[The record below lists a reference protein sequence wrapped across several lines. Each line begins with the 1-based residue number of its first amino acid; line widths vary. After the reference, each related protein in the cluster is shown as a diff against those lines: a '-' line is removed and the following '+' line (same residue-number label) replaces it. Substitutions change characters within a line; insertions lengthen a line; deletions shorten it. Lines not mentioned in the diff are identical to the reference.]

1 MKRYLLATA
10 LFVGITLLS
19 GCSFDD
25 PFGATTR
32 TQMRSSAQ
40 VQVAQAQAN
49 AQIAVA
55 EESTEAKV
63 KTAQTWA
70 PIVPIALLIIV
81 CGVIGAIIVTYQG
94 KIHLA
99 RTENPLPM
107 PPALPPVV
115 LDKLKDHARN
125 TGKQLY
131 FQNGTYYLV
140 DQTGKAIRAL
150 PRHLDLAD

>member
-1 MKRYLLATA
+1 MKRYLLATT

-19 GCSFDD
+19 ACSFDD

-70 PIVPIALLIIV
+70 PIVPVALLIIV

-94 KIHLA
+94 KIYLA
-99 RTENPLPM
+99 RTENPQPM

-115 LDKLKDHARN
+115 LDRLKDHAHN

-131 FQNGTYYLV
+131 LDEGVYYLV
-140 DQTGKAIRAL
+140 DQFGKTVRAL
-150 PRHLDLAD
+150 PRHFDPAD

>member
-1 MKRYLLATA
+1 MKRHLLATA

-40 VQVAQAQAN
+40 VQVAQAQAQ
-49 AQIAVA
+49 AQISVA
-55 EESTEAKV
+55 QESTEAKV

-94 KIHLA
+94 KIYLA
-99 RTENPLPM
+99 RSENPKPL

-115 LDKLKDHARN
+115 LDRLKDHARN
-125 TGKQLY
+125 TGKQIYLED
-131 FQNGTYYLV
+131 GVYYLV
-140 DQTGKAIRAL
+140 DQFGKTTRAL
-150 PRHLDLAD
+150 PRYQE

>member
-1 MKRYLLATA
+1 MKRHLLATA

-49 AQIAVA
+49 AQIVVA

-70 PIVPIALLIIV
+70 PVVPVALLIIV
-81 CGVIGAIIVTYQG
+81 FGVIGAIVVMYQG
-94 KIHLA
+94 KIYLA
-99 RTENPLPM
+99 RAENPQPM

-115 LDKLKDHARN
+115 LDRLKDHAYN
-125 TGKQLY
+125 TGKQIYLED
-131 FQNGTYYLV
+131 GVYYLV
-140 DQTGKAIRAL
+140 DQFGKTTRAL
-150 PRHLDLAD
+150 PRYQE